1 MEQVEL
7 DSAEQKVGSYL
18 NVMVTNDGSDLFLHT
33 GAKPTIK
40 GSFGFKVLDEKLQF
54 GETEKMLRSMLTDQ
68 KMAEYEQVGEIDFS
82 FSISGL
88 ARFRGNAFRQRHD
101 TAIVMRHVKSE
112 VPTVDK
118 LGLPA
123 VLRDLVENKHG
134 LIVVAGATG
143 SGKSTSL
150 AAMIDHRNTNFPG
163 HIITLEDP
171 IEFLHS
177 HKKSLVAQREI
188 GMDTD
193 SFETGMR
200 AAMREAPDVILMGE
214 IRDQIS
220 MEYALRFANTGHLCL
235 STIHSNTAITSIE
248 RMLSFFDKEL
258 IEQEAKRLSQNLR
271 AVVCQRLI
279 PSTNGGKVAAFE
291 ILVNTPRMADLMAR
305 MDYDEMRAAVEAG
318 EGYGMIT
325 FDKSII
331 NLFEEGLLDE
341 KHATDY
347 AESKAKV
354 TQFIRFQSK
363 RADKPAAYGADL
375 KLQDIED
382 D

>member
-1 MEQVEL
+1 M
-7 DSAEQKVGSYL
+7 
-18 NVMVTNDGSDLFLHT
+18 
-33 GAKPTIK
+33 
-40 GSFGFKVLDEKLQF
+40 
-54 GETEKMLRSMLTDQ
+54 
-68 KMAEYEQVGEIDFS
+68 
-82 FSISGL
+82 
-88 ARFRGNAFRQRHD
+88 
-101 TAIVMRHVKSE
+101 
-112 VPTVDK
+112 
-118 LGLPA
+118 LGLIGSKLIVDAAGPHLPP
-123 VLRDLVENKHG
+123 VLRDLVEHKHG

-150 AAMIDHRNTNFPG
+150 AAMIDHRNANFPG

-171 IEFLHS
+171 IEFLHT

-193 SFETGMR
+193 SFESGMR

-305 MDYDEMRAAVEAG
+305 MDYDEMRAAVEQG

-363 RADKPAAYGADL
+363 RADKPTAYGADL

>member
-1 MEQVEL
+1 MDQVEL
-7 DSAEQKVGSYL
+7 DNAEQKVGSYL

-68 KMAEYEQVGEIDFS
+68 KVAEYEQVGEIDFS

-88 ARFRGNAFRQRHD
+88 ARFRGNAFHQRHD

-118 LGLPA
+118 LGLPP

-150 AAMIDHRNTNFPG
+150 AAMIDHRNSNFPG
-163 HIITLEDP
+163 HIITLQDP

-193 SFETGMR
+193 SFESGMR

-305 MDYDEMRAAVEAG
+305 MDYDEMRAAVEQG

>member
-1 MEQVEL
+1 
-7 DSAEQKVGSYL
+7 
-18 NVMVTNDGSDLFLHT
+18 
-33 GAKPTIK
+33 
-40 GSFGFKVLDEKLQF
+40 
-54 GETEKMLRSMLTDQ
+54 
-68 KMAEYEQVGEIDFS
+68 
-82 FSISGL
+82 
-88 ARFRGNAFRQRHD
+88 
-101 TAIVMRHVKSE
+101 MRHVKSE

-118 LGLPA
+118 LGLPP

-150 AAMIDHRNTNFPG
+150 AAMIDHRNSNFPG

-193 SFETGMR
+193 SFESGMR

-305 MDYDEMRAAVEAG
+305 MDYDEMRQAVDEG

-363 RADKPAAYGADL
+363 RVDKPAAYGADL

>member
-1 MEQVEL
+1 
-7 DSAEQKVGSYL
+7 
-18 NVMVTNDGSDLFLHT
+18 
-33 GAKPTIK
+33 
-40 GSFGFKVLDEKLQF
+40 
-54 GETEKMLRSMLTDQ
+54 
-68 KMAEYEQVGEIDFS
+68 
-82 FSISGL
+82 
-88 ARFRGNAFRQRHD
+88 
-101 TAIVMRHVKSE
+101 
-112 VPTVDK
+112 
-118 LGLPA
+118 
-123 VLRDLVENKHG
+123 
-134 LIVVAGATG
+134 
-143 SGKSTSL
+143 
-150 AAMIDHRNTNFPG
+150 
-163 HIITLEDP
+163 
-171 IEFLHS
+171 
-177 HKKSLVAQREI
+177 
-188 GMDTD
+188 MDTD

-200 AAMREAPDVILMGE
+200 TAIREAPDVILMGE

-235 STIHSNTAITSIE
+235 STIHSNTAITAIE

-305 MDYDEMRAAVEAG
+305 MDYDEMRAAVEQG

>member
-1 MEQVEL
+1 
-7 DSAEQKVGSYL
+7 
-18 NVMVTNDGSDLFLHT
+18 
-33 GAKPTIK
+33 
-40 GSFGFKVLDEKLQF
+40 
-54 GETEKMLRSMLTDQ
+54 
-68 KMAEYEQVGEIDFS
+68 
-82 FSISGL
+82 
-88 ARFRGNAFRQRHD
+88 
-101 TAIVMRHVKSE
+101 
-112 VPTVDK
+112 
-118 LGLPA
+118 
-123 VLRDLVENKHG
+123 

-150 AAMIDHRNTNFPG
+150 AAMIDHRNSNFPG

-305 MDYDEMRAAVEAG
+305 MDYDEMRAVVEQG
-318 EGYGMIT
+318 EGYGMVT